1 MTLLNA
7 DSNNFMTTKNELTA
21 LLKAD
26 PYNFQTT
33 KVEAKNLLKAD
44 SRLQKGELRNL

>member
-7 DSNNFMTTKNELTA
+7 DSNNFMTTKVEATN

-26 PYNFQTT
+26 SYNFQTT